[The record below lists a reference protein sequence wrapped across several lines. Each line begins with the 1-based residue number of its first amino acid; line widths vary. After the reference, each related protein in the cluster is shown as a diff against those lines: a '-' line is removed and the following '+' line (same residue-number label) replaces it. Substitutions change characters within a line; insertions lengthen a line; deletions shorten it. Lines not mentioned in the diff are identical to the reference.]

1 MARHMSRAHAL
12 PTCRT
17 DKPRGEARLYSCR
30 CASSCHSLTMT
41 LDGNLIASGHFDGAL
56 RFWDV
61 RSGREARV
69 LKGLHEQQICSVA
82 VGLLG
87 GESSGR

>member
-1 MARHMSRAHAL
+1 MVDARISRR
-12 PTCRT
+12 TCC
-17 DKPRGEARLYSCR
+17 GCACR

-61 RSGREARV
+61 RSGREARTV
-69 LKGLHEQQICSVA
+69 KGLHEQQICSVA
-82 VGLLG
+82 VGHLG
-87 GESSGR
+87 GELLVSTK

>member
-1 MARHMSRAHAL
+1 MFTSV
-12 PTCRT
+12 
-17 DKPRGEARLYSCR
+17 CR

-61 RSGREARV
+61 RSGREARTIR
-69 LKGLHEQQICSVA
+69 GLHEQQICSVA

-87 GESSGR
+87 GET

>member
-1 MARHMSRAHAL
+1 
-12 PTCRT
+12 
-17 DKPRGEARLYSCR
+17 
-30 CASSCHSLTMT
+30 MT

-61 RSGREARV
+61 RSGREARTIR
-69 LKGLHEQQICSVA
+69 GLHEQQICSVA

-87 GESSGR
+87 GECCGTSNGFSIDRTSMSVPPRSYGDPRSGNTG